1 MIGIPR
7 LSRPTSPVRLH
18 NSEQALVPPIFYPLK
33 TARFRLFL
41 RRFAMVFFMGFS
53 VGATIVQNHE
63 GHRPPSLA
71 VPTKKQRP
79 RLE

>member
-7 LSRPTSPVRLH
+7 LPRPTPPVRLH
-18 NSEQALVPPIFYPLK
+18 NSEQTLIFPIFYPLK
-33 TARFRLFL
+33 PARFRLFL

-53 VGATIVQNHE
+53 VDATIVQNHE
-63 GHRPPSLA
+63 GHHPPSRA